1 MPQYRHIE
9 STGRTDEITVIEDPG
24 MVAKSADGTFQP
36 DYAFID
42 SHTIRAHPQIIDAL
56 INQSERLWTL
66 DEVLTELGT

>member
-9 STGRTDEITVIEDPG
+9 STGRTDEITVIEDPS
-24 MVAKSADGTFQP
+24 MVAESADGTVRP

-42 SHTIRAHPQIIDAL
+42 PHTIRAHPQIIDAL

>member
-24 MVAKSADGTFQP
+24 MVAKSADGTFRP

-42 SHTIRAHPQIIDAL
+42 SHTIRTHPQIIDAL